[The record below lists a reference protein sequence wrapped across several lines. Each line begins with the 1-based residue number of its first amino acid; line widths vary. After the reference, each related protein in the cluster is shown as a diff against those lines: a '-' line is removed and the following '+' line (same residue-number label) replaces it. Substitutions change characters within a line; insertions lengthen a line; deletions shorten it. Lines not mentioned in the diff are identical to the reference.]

1 MPDDGLRPARRLAA
15 AVTAAMP
22 IFTAVLVAIEPTGET
37 VIAAFGASGMALLGL
52 GVVRA
57 FDLDDPARQP
67 VAEISGDVEPAAVWR
82 EAA

>member
-15 AVTAAMP
+15 GVTAAMP
-22 IFTAVLVAIEPTGET
+22 VFVAALMAIEPTGET

-52 GVVRA
+52 SVVRA
-57 FDLDDPARQP
+57 FDLDDPARRP
-67 VAEISGDVEPAAVWR
+67 PAEISGDVEPAAVWR